1 MKRDMHHNVKVVPA
15 LSSVAVSATGNGLT
29 VDTKGFLS
37 AELVVNTGIF
47 AFTGTEKVSIKLQHG
62 DEDDLSDAV
71 DVPAEFLL
79 GNNIVLD
86 DGADDVSA
94 FRQGYLGLKRYIRS
108 VHTVVGTVSAP
119 IAMTFVLG
127 HPVDMPVAEQDAS
140 N

>member
-15 LSSVAVSATGNGLT
+15 LSSVSVTATGNGLT

-37 AELVVNTGIF
+37 AELIVNTGIF

-62 DEDDLSDAV
+62 DADDLSDAV

-79 GNNIVLD
+79 GADIVLD
-86 DGADDVSA
+86 NAADDVST
-94 FRQGYLGLKRYIRS
+94 FRQGYIGHKRYIRE
-108 VHTVVGTVSAP
+108 VHTIVGTVAAP
-119 IAMTFVLG
+119 IGMEFVLG